1 MRGFPMSELFR
12 KIMRDD
18 IDIPGMPDL
27 AVRVIAAL
35 EDEYCSISKLEQ
47 VIMTD
52 LSITA
57 TILKIANA
65 PLYQTGKAVTRVA
78 DAMVMIGMQNVIP
91 FVCISAL
98 ANQYSGASYDGIVT
112 RHLLAVSQTASFLAG
127 SVKTVPIKREMAAI
141 AGLFHDSGK
150 LVLYANIPKEYSK
163 IKSRAHKEKIA
174 IIELEDELL
183 GFNHC
188 LIGGALAAKWKLPAI
203 YRETIRKHHDE
214 KVRKSGIKEEDALCY
229 LIRVSDKMMLD
240 IDNSHFISG
249 ERHLPELLVALGI
262 EEAEYKKLAKK
273 IREKGIADI

>member
-1 MRGFPMSELFR
+1 MSELFR
-12 KIMRDD
+12 KIMVDD
-18 IDIPGMPDL
+18 IDIPGMPDI

-65 PLYQTGKAVTRVA
+65 PLYRTGKAVARVA

-98 ANQYSGASYDGIVT
+98 ANQYSAAAYDSIVN
-112 RHLLAVSQTASFLAG
+112 RHLLQVSQTAALLAG
-127 SVKTVPIKREMAAI
+127 HVKTLPIKREMAAV
-141 AGLFHDSGK
+141 AGLFHDAGK
-150 LVLYANIPKEYSK
+150 LVLYSNIPKEYGK
-163 IKSRAHKEKIA
+163 IKSRAHKEKTA
-174 IIELEDELL
+174 IFELEDELL

-229 LIRVSDKMMLD
+229 LVRVADKMVLD
-240 IDNSHFISG
+240 LDNSHFISG
-249 ERHLPELLVALGI
+249 EMHMPELLTALGM
-262 EEAEYKKLAKK
+262 EESEYRQASKK
-273 IREKGIADI
+273 IREKGIMDV